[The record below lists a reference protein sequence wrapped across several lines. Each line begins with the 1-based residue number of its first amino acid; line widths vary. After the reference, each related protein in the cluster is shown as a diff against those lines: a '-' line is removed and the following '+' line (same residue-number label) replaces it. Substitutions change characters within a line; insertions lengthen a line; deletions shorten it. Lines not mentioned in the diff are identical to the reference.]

1 MPCSSRTGFTSALFI
16 TSSDAALASTL
27 KLLDAVPSAQRIYDV
42 NLREGNWSLR
52 AVEQLASRATVI
64 KLSDSEAEFLDAS
77 FGVEGEESS
86 IRRFSERWS
95 AQYNCNTVCLTL
107 GERGCAIFDCGEYVE
122 APGYKVAVAD
132 TVGAG
137 DAFAA
142 GLVHAKS
149 QGWPLGRR
157 AAFAN
162 ALAALVA
169 SRSGAIPDWKIDE
182 VWAMLSGEAS
192 S

>member
-1 MPCSSRTGFTSALFI
+1 M
-16 TSSDAALASTL
+16 
-27 KLLDAVPSAQRIYDV
+27 
-42 NLREGNWSLR
+42 
-52 AVEQLASRATVI
+52 
-64 KLSDSEAEFLDAS
+64 
-77 FGVEGEESS
+77 
-86 IRRFSERWS
+86 
-95 AQYNCNTVCLTL
+95 

-122 APGYKVAVAD
+122 APGYRVAVAD

-149 QGWPLGRR
+149 QGWPLERC

-169 SRSGAIPDWKIDE
+169 SRPGAIPDWTMDE
-182 VWAMLSGEAS
+182 VWAMLPGDAS